1 MGQTKTINY
10 GEIISAVVKADN
22 SLDTSRA
29 CDIQAQVRIS
39 QGKVEAVEQGTLTK
53 EGQPLADFSSY
64 TEGQLSINFQPAEG
78 GTDTLY
84 QAITQFIDQLRQT
97 AAQAAQAYAIGDSQQ
112 EEGGQA

>member
-1 MGQTKTINY
+1 MAQQQQTINY
-10 GEIISAVVKADN
+10 GEIISAVIKADN

-53 EGQPLADFSSY
+53 EGQLLADFSSY
-64 TEGQLSINFQPAEG
+64 TEGQLSINFQPTEG

-84 QAITQFIDQLRQT
+84 QSITQFIAKLRET
-97 AAQAAQAYAIGDSQQ
+97 AAQAAKALAIGQQ
-112 EEGGQA
+112 EQEGGEA